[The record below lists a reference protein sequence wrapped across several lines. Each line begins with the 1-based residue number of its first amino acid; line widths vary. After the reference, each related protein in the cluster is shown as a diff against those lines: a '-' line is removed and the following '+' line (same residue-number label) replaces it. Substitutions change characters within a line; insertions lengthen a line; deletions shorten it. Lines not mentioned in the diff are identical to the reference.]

1 VGWGQPLARRLTPF
15 KGGCIS
21 LCKKKLQPVI
31 NKIHKDNDG
40 RLIKVDCTLSN
51 TNFTLINVY
60 CPNDHTERK
69 SFLENLVHQV
79 PQGHYVIL
87 GGDFNCVENPAL
99 DKIGGRDRVGASSRP
114 LLQRVT
120 AKADLKD
127 VFRSLNPDTKSCT
140 YFCHSAGVQSRL
152 DRFYISN
159 KLCTQVTRSRHIAV
173 PRCDHRGCGFNIRL
187 SITSRGRGYWKCNV
201 SVLHDSTF

>member
-1 VGWGQPLARRLTPF
+1 MGSAFGTKAHTIQ
-15 KGGCIS
+15 GGLHFS
-21 LCKKKLQPVI
+21 LQKQLQPVI

-51 TNFTLINVY
+51 TKFTLINVY

-79 PQGHYVIL
+79 PHGHYVIL
-87 GGDFNCVENPAL
+87 GGDFNCVDNPAL

-114 LLQRVT
+114 LLQRIT

-140 YFCHSAGVQSRL
+140 YFSHSAGVQSRL
-152 DRFYISN
+152 DRFLHLQQAMHSGDA
-159 KLCTQVTRSRHIAV
+159 LETHSCAQGWAV
-173 PRCDHRGCGFNIRL
+173 I
-187 SITSRGRGYWKCNV
+187 
-201 SVLHDSTF
+201 